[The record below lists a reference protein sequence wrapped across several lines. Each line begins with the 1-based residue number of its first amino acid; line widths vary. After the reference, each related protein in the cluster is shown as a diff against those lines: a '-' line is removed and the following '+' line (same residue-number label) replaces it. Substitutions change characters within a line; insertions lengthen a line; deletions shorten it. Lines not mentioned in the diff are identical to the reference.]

1 MTTLGFTTDPNA
13 KRDREEFVGQIFAA
27 RQVAIL
33 RVKQLEKELRT
44 LGFDYNTPVENLGLI
59 ATALLRVVDET
70 TDSIAE
76 IAANTEDEIVAPLRA
91 RLIPDEDLAA
101 RCRPPIDGVGAGGG
115 GSPGIH
121 SDPAERSSPRRA
133 GRGLGFLKG
142 TEHV

>member
-1 MTTLGFTTDPNA
+1 MNTLGFTTDPNA
-13 KRDREEFVGQIFAA
+13 KRDREEFVGQIFAV

-33 RVKQLEKELRT
+33 RTKQLEKELRT

-101 RCRPPIDGVGAGGG
+101 EVPSA
-115 GSPGIH
+115 H
-121 SDPAERSSPRRA
+121 
-133 GRGLGFLKG
+133 
-142 TEHV
+142 